1 MLAGRYIDIYCLTD
15 TSKMVLTVALSCFF
29 FLLTSSFMKLSVKF
43 AIGNNSNNNK
53 KNGGGHLKS
62 AAVAGD

>member
-1 MLAGRYIDIYCLTD
+1 
-15 TSKMVLTVALSCFF
+15 MVLTVALSCFF